1 MRIPKFPVKVI
12 IMAIVSIVLN
22 LAFAHTSHA
31 AGGFSVTPVF
41 PENQN
46 PESNGFFDLR
56 LEAGAEHV
64 FYVIVQ
70 ATGDEDAVVEINLT
84 TATTNVNG
92 IIEYSPRE
100 GYEIGPL
107 SQIASVPPQFR
118 EFTIPSGYYTHV
130 PITVNVP
137 VGGFHGVIL
146 GSVHVRQVLSD
157 EDIAAAGTIA
167 HRFAHVI
174 PVLMRENDEPVYVDF
189 TLGEVNAELISG
201 IAHIIVDIHHPN
213 PRITRNTLIAASIYP
228 EGSDSPIFAI
238 SNLNV
243 EFAPESTFPMTFR
256 DTGGYGI
263 VAGNYRVVVRME
275 RQGRTW
281 EFEQNFVI
289 EVEEAEAI
297 NLGAINIEQ
306 MPMQPTQIGA
316 PMGDGSS
323 AMPPWLPIV
332 IAASVVTVLG
342 VAGMVAVVLVK
353 NQKVRLAELETRR
366 ALARE
371 RLEAMQ
377 ASLLSD

>member
-1 MRIPKFPVKVI
+1 M
-12 IMAIVSIVLN
+12 N
-22 LAFAHTSHA
+22 
-31 AGGFSVTPVF
+31 
-41 PENQN
+41 
-46 PESNGFFDLR
+46 
-56 LEAGAEHV
+56 
-64 FYVIVQ
+64 
-70 ATGDEDAVVEINLT
+70 
-84 TATTNVNG
+84 
-92 IIEYSPRE
+92 
-100 GYEIGPL
+100 
-107 SQIASVPPQFR
+107 
-118 EFTIPSGYYTHV
+118 
-130 PITVNVP
+130 
-137 VGGFHGVIL
+137 
-146 GSVHVRQVLSD
+146 
-157 EDIAAAGTIA
+157 
-167 HRFAHVI
+167 
-174 PVLMRENDEPVYVDF
+174 
-189 TLGEVNAELISG
+189 
-201 IAHIIVDIHHPN
+201 
-213 PRITRNTLIAASIYP
+213 
-228 EGSDSPIFAI
+228 
-238 SNLNV
+238 
-243 EFAPESTFPMTFR
+243 FR